1 MPKLFLFVLLIL
13 VFLSFNKDKPAYILY
28 NSNGKK
34 ITFSKMITEL
44 QKKEII
50 LFGEIHNNPIAHWLQ
65 LELAIELNKS
75 KHLILGAEMFESD
88 NQEGLDLYLKDSIT
102 NIELDTMVRLWNN
115 YKTDYQPLVDYAK
128 SNDLPFIATN
138 IPRRYAAMVH
148 KNGGFY
154 ALDSLS
160 IKEKSWIAPLP
171 IPFDPEIP
179 SYKAMLTMFAG
190 HGNPD
195 IIKAQASKDA
205 TMAYFI
211 LKYWKKNHTFLHI
224 NGSYHSNNYEGILW
238 YIKEQNPQ
246 IKCSTISTVNQEDIH
261 KLNKEFKGLS
271 DYIIVVNKNMTK
283 TY

>member
-1 MPKLFLFVLLIL
+1 MLKLFLFVLLIP
-13 VFLSFNKDKPAYILY
+13 VFLSFKKDKPAYILY

-88 NQEGLDLYLKDSIT
+88 NQEGLNLYLKDSII
-102 NIELDTMVRLWNN
+102 NIELDTMVRLWKN

-148 KNGGFY
+148 KKGGFS

-171 IPFDPEIP
+171 IPFDSEIP
-179 SYKAMLTMFAG
+179 SYKSMLTMFAG

-211 LKYWKKNHTFLHI
+211 LKYWEKNHVFLHI

-238 YIKEQNPQ
+238 YIKEQNSQ
-246 IKCSTISTVNQEDIH
+246 IKTSTISTVNQEDIH

-271 DYIIVVNKNMTK
+271 DYIIVVDKNMTK